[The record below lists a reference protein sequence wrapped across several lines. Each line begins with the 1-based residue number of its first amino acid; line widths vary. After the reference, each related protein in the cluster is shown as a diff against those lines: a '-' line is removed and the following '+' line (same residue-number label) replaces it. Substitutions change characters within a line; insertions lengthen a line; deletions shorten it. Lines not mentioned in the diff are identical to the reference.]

1 MGDPGLEPGA
11 YQLKAE
17 YSTVELVTLPIYNII
32 KKSIFCKMSVLKDEW
47 KPFKENFMNSNV
59 LSQLLTVFT
68 IVTMGPAVVAY
79 LAYKKAL

>member
-1 MGDPGLEPGA
+1 
-11 YQLKAE
+11 
-17 YSTVELVTLPIYNII
+17 
-32 KKSIFCKMSVLKDEW
+32 
-47 KPFKENFMNSNV
+47 MNSNV